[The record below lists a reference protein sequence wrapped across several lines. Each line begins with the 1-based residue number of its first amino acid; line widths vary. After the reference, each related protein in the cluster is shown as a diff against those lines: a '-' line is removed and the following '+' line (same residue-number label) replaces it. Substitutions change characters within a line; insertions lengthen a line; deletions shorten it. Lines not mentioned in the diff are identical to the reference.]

1 MSELPDSKPIEPS
14 DLEYQRSQRPIS
26 LILLAIL
33 VFIEAIAMT
42 IVTIYLVVETLTQPA
57 SSLGGA
63 VVLDLI
69 AAIATVFLYAVGFA
83 ILRARPWI
91 RAATFVWQLV
101 QIAVAVGELQGADAL
116 PALGFG
122 LLIPSIVV
130 IILLFTP
137 PVVAATRRI

>member
-1 MSELPDSKPIEPS
+1 M
-14 DLEYQRSQRPIS
+14 
-26 LILLAIL
+26 A
-33 VFIEAIAMT
+33 
-42 IVTIYLVVETLTQPA
+42 IVTVYLIVETLTQPA

-69 AAIATVFLYAVGFA
+69 AAIAAVFLFAVGFA
-83 ILRARPWI
+83 VLRSRPWI

-101 QIAVAVGELQGADAL
+101 QIAVAVGELQGQDAL

-130 IILLFTP
+130 IVLLFTP
-137 PVVAATRRI
+137 SVVAATKRV